1 MANEEERKAKIAVN
15 ATYHKAVSSILALST
30 VALLLPIIFFRD
42 VVGISGRNEIGGYL
56 HGIIS
61 SWIPLMLSI
70 ACCIVFYLVSATHIK
85 SLHNLEVSRF
95 WKNHSETL
103 CRWSFCLAAI
113 FFGFGV
119 LYLVLYVY
127 LIYFRFY

>member
-1 MANEEERKAKIAVN
+1 MATDDEKKARIAIN
-15 ATYHKAVSSILALST
+15 DMYHKAVSSILALST
-30 VALLLPIIFFRD
+30 VALLLPIMFFRD
-42 VVGISGRNEIGGYL
+42 VVGITGRNEIGGYL

-61 SWIPLMLSI
+61 SWIPLLLSI
-70 ACCIVFYLVSATHIK
+70 TCCIFFYFFSATYIK
-85 SLHNLEVSRF
+85 VLYNLEIRRF
-95 WKNHSETL
+95 WKNHSEAF
-103 CRWSFCLAAI
+103 CSWSFWLSAT

>member
-1 MANEEERKAKIAVN
+1 MAADEERKAKIAVN
-15 ATYHKAVSSILALST
+15 GMYQKAINSVLALST
-30 VALLLPIIFFRD
+30 AALVLPIVFFRD
-42 VVGISGRNEIGGYL
+42 VAGITERSVVGGYL

-61 SWIPLMLSI
+61 SWIPLLLSI
-70 ACCIVFYLVSATHIK
+70 TCCIFFYFFSANYIK
-85 SLHNLEVSRF
+85 SLYNQEHSRF
-95 WKNHSETL
+95 WKKHSEAF
-103 CRWSFCLAAI
+103 CNWSFWVSVT